1 MKLWNQDPSDVY
13 NLPKKKK
20 KKKRKKEEKCK
31 DLQVLPFLHKKG
43 VNA

>member
-20 KKKRKKEEKCK
+20 KKKKEGKCK
-31 DLQVLPFLHKKG
+31 DLQMLPFLRKKG